1 MSKKI
6 LVLYYTQTGQLADIL
21 NSFTEPLKKAGHS
34 LEFVAVHPQTAY
46 PFPWTG
52 KSFFSV
58 MPDCVKGVPT
68 SLQPFEIRDTRYD
81 LVIFGYQA
89 WFLSPSIPANS
100 MLQDPRIRAV
110 LKNTPVITI
119 TGARNMWISALERI
133 KTSFKEIGARQV
145 GNVVLVDKHHNLVSF
160 ITIFHWMFKG
170 NKERPYSFLPKPGVA
185 EADIDHTKVLGSIV
199 NKYLINGDWGPL
211 QAELF
216 ANKSVV
222 VNYNLMY
229 TESKA
234 TKLFAIWAN
243 LIVKRKNRDPWLV
256 AFKYYL
262 IIALFLAAPLI
273 LTINALFFKPFMRTK
288 IKKQLAYYSGV
299 N

>member
-1 MSKKI
+1 MNKKI
-6 LVLYYTQTGQLADIL
+6 LVLYYTQSGQLADIL
-21 NSFTEPLKKAGHS
+21 NSFTEPLVKAGHTVEM
-34 LEFVAVHPQTAY
+34 LNIHPQDEY
-46 PFPWTG
+46 PFPWTS
-52 KSFFSV
+52 KSFFAM

-68 SLQPFEIRDTRYD
+68 ALKPFALKESRYD

-100 MLQDPRIRAV
+100 MLLDPAIRAV
-110 LKNTPVITI
+110 LKDTPVVTI

-133 KTSFKEIGARQV
+133 KASFKDIGAKHV
-145 GNVVLVDKHHNLVSF
+145 GNVVLVDKHPNLISF
-160 ITIFHWMFKG
+160 VTIIYWMFSGK
-170 NKERPYSFLPKPGVA
+170 RDRLYSIFPKPGVSDKDI
-185 EADIDHTKVLGSIV
+185 ADTKVLGGIV
-199 NKYLINGDWGPL
+199 DKYLISGDWNNL

-222 VNYNLMY
+222 INYNLMY

-234 TKLFAIWAN
+234 VRIFSIWAN
-243 LIVKRKNRDPWLV
+243 IIVKRKNRDPWLV

-262 IIALFLAAPLI
+262 IIALFIAAPII
-273 LTINALFFKPFMRTK
+273 LTVNTLFFKPFMRTRV
-288 IKKQLAYYSGV
+288 KKQLAYYSGV